1 MYPGLVRRK
10 IDYDGLITFILSLL
24 LILCTLFLPLV
35 VVYIRALRIAR
46 AQPGIITGVD
56 NLFVFGKKLIN
67 GNIDDEYKRRLD
79 SAHDLIKKNPEIKLV
94 LLGGASKEGAVSEAR
109 AGLDYLRSR
118 GFDQEYKVQLEE
130 RSRNTLENLRHAQ
143 QLLFPGGTGSS
154 PIILLTNRYHLP
166 RSALIADSLGFAPVF
181 YPAETTF
188 PSSMW
193 DWGKLLKETFYM
205 FWFQTGKRWAR
216 IIRNQRMLDRVT

>member
-1 MYPGLVRRK
+1 MHPASVKRS
-10 IDYDGLITFILSLL
+10 IDYDGLITFILSSL

-35 VVYIRALRIAR
+35 VVYIRAVRIAKT
-46 AQPGIITGVD
+46 QSGIIAGVE

-67 GNIDDEYKRRLD
+67 GAIDDEYKRRLD
-79 SAHDLIKKNPEIKLV
+79 SAHDLITKHPEIRLV
-94 LLGGASKEGAVSEAR
+94 LLGGPSKEGGISEAR
-109 AGLDYLRSR
+109 AGLEYLKSR
-118 GFDQEYKVQLEE
+118 GIDQDHKVQLEE

-143 QLLFPGGTGSS
+143 QLLFPDGAESS

-166 RSALIADSLGFAPVF
+166 RSALIADSLGFAPVL
-181 YPAETTF
+181 YPAERRF

-205 FWFQTGKRWAR
+205 FWFQTGKSWAR